1 MNLKEKENIFQA
13 LFIVLIVILKRN
25 FGEMLGDYESV
36 VFVFVAAFGLF
47 SISSVLKRL
56 DKSGSE
62 GDNWEDKWDFVTF
75 IFYGFALLVLHWLN
89 VTSIWIMVIVGVL
102 VIGINVQI
110 KLKRREIKKN
120 MDTH

>member
-1 MNLKEKENIFQA
+1 MNLKEKENVFQA

-25 FGEMLGDYESV
+25 FGEMLGDYESI

-47 SISSVLKRL
+47 SISWVLKRL

-75 IFYGFALLVLHWLN
+75 IFYGFALLALHWLN